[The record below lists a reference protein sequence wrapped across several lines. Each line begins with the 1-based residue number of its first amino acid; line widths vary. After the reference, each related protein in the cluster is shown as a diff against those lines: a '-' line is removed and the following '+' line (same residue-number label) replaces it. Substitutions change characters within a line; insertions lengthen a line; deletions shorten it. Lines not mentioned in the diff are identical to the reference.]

1 MLSLEH
7 HHHRARRPTMTIQI
21 WLDLAILVLRILAA
35 GAAG

>member
-1 MLSLEH
+1 LTDTTK
-7 HHHRARRPTMTIQI
+7 ARRPTMTLQI